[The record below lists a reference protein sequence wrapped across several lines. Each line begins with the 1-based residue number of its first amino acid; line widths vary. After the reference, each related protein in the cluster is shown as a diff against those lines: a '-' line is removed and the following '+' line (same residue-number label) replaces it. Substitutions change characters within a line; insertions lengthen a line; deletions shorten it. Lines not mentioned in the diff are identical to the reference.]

1 MTADD
6 TALWLYR
13 IVSCFMDAMVIAFSS
28 RVFWEVFINAKSRKI
43 ETILHVPLIFY
54 AFVHSGGF
62 LLQQLLL
69 IWEWTCRDEYVLLTT
84 HIGTFGGF
92 GFLPGLYVSVYIP
105 YLVFKKSERL
115 QIVDMFDVLM
125 AFLFTLVG
133 TTCAWGLSLARDG
146 GSVGLKVAYMHCSIK
161 FSTTA
166 LMICM
171 ETLIF
176 SVSISILWL
185 YGLKI
190 YFQAVYNDE
199 DINAVDVLKRV
210 SVVPENMRRMSIA
223 SRFSEISRASFE
235 QHGDSF
241 SVSNNHHNDEFE
253 QQITKVVETYGA
265 EFRRCW
271 MFTMMNL
278 SAYCGA
284 IMCELAGFRIGPL
297 WFIGGFVIKLCGCL
311 SCYLFFQSKIML
323 SQKRTLIPT
332 WLFFCK
338 GWVNLQPIEGRMK
351 RMTARDSTPAILRP
365 HYVMQQFYE

>member
-1 MTADD
+1 MTSDD

-13 IVSCFMDAMVIAFSS
+13 IVSCFMDGMVIVFSL
-28 RVFWEVFINAKSRKI
+28 RVFWEVLINTTSRKI

-54 AFVHSGGF
+54 AFIHSGGF

-69 IWEWTCRDEYVLLTT
+69 IWEFTCNDQYVLLTT
-84 HIGTFGGF
+84 HLGTFGGF

-115 QIVDMFDVLM
+115 QIVDMFDVLT
-125 AFLFTLVG
+125 AFMFTLFG
-133 TTCAWGLSLARDG
+133 TTCAWGLSLARNG
-146 GSVGLKVAYMHCSIK
+146 GSIALKVAYMHCSIK

-166 LMICM
+166 LLICL
-171 ETLIF
+171 ETLVF
-176 SVSISILWL
+176 SASISILWL

-190 YFQAVYNDE
+190 YFQAVYNDDE
-199 DINAVDVLKRV
+199 INVFDVVKRV
-210 SVVPENMRRMSIA
+210 SVVPETVRPMSIA

-241 SVSNNHHNDEFE
+241 SVSNHNDEFE
-253 QQITKVVETYGA
+253 EQITKVVETYGA

-323 SQKRTLIPT
+323 QQKKTLIPE

-338 GWVNLQPIEGRMK
+338 YWIPNMQPLEGKMK
-351 RMTARDSTPAILRP
+351 RMTTRDSTPAILRP
-365 HYVMQQFYE
+365 HYVMSQFYE